1 MQVREV
7 LEEQP
12 QFAQALERASDCVV
26 PIGRARARLVDR
38 GVCDL
43 LPRDCVLLF
52 VAHSYDPRDG
62 TGGLVPS
69 GREGR
74 WGRLLFAPFVSLPEP
89 DRWTLPLLYLV
100 FFLVVATLYWPCR
113 WFDGVKS
120 YQRKGRL
127 RYL

>member
-1 MQVREV
+1 
-7 LEEQP
+7 
-12 QFAQALERASDCVV
+12 V
-26 PIGRARARLVDR
+26 PVFYYLLHIPMIHVTARAVWFLQ
-38 GVCDL
+38 
-43 LPRDCVLLF
+43 
-52 VAHSYDPRDG
+52 DG
-62 TGGLVPS
+62 KADG
-69 GREGR
+69 
-74 WGRLLFAPFVSLPEP
+74 GRLLFAPFVSLPEP